1 MDRGDDGADPG
12 AADEGAAWSGRDG
25 PGGGGADP
33 DRGPDRPG
41 DGSQSGD
48 DEGPPLTL
56 GRVLRAEEGVAVF
69 VREAVTSAVAVL
81 AVGALLFAV
90 SGVWPPLVAVESG
103 SMQPHL
109 QRGDLVFVMDEQR
122 FAPDYATRE
131 TGVVTYQVG
140 REHGYRSFGSYGD
153 VIVYHPNG
161 NPDRKP
167 IIHRARFWVEE
178 GENWL
183 SEANSSYVS
192 GSTCASV
199 ANCPAPNA
207 GFMTK
212 GDNPVT
218 NDYYDQTA
226 GLSRPVKPSWIEGT
240 AEVSIPWLGYVR
252 LTFAEVRAGH
262 QAPLLGL
269 AGAA

>member
-1 MDRGDDGADPG
+1 MDEDPVDREGNDADAGADDDRDGSNVIRPPVG
-12 AADEGAAWSGRDG
+12 SDRDGNENGGEDSGTVRTVLSRILHADEG
-25 PGGGGADP
+25 
-33 DRGPDRPG
+33 
-41 DGSQSGD
+41 
-48 DEGPPLTL
+48 L
-56 GRVLRAEEGVAVF
+56 AVF
-69 VREAVTSAVAVL
+69 VREVVTSALAVL
-81 AVGALLFAV
+81 AVGALLFAI

-109 QRGDLVFVMDEQR
+109 QRGDLVFVMDEDR
-122 FAPDYATRE
+122 FAPEYATKH

-140 REHGYRSFGSYGD
+140 KKHGYRSFGSYGD

-183 SEANSSYVS
+183 EEANSSYVS
-192 GSTCASV
+192 GSTCAAV
-199 ANCPAPNA
+199 PNCPAPNA

-226 GLSRPVKPSWIEGT
+226 GLSRPVKPAWIEGT
-240 AEVSIPWLGYVR
+240 AEISIPWLGYVR

-262 QAPLLGL
+262 QAPLLGI
-269 AGAA
+269 ARAA